1 MNLMNLLQPCENFLQ
16 LIKFSLRR
24 FTTLTRFTEAQL
36 GPRSGFALAAGQ
48 TLYRLM
54 RNRLGTLWLQDP
66 GPEGMTDH
74 STGCL
79 MLQDMIQVRGI
90 HRAIWRLNKDPK
102 GRRIV

>member
-1 MNLMNLLQPCENFLQ
+1 MYKAETVFKVNTVGKMLWGL
-16 LIKFSLRR
+16 KSSLDAVR
-24 FTTLTRFTEAQL
+24 
-36 GPRSGFALAAGQ
+36 LAARQ

-54 RNRLGTLWLQDP
+54 RNRLGTLWLQTP
-66 GPEGMTDH
+66 GSEGLADH

-79 MLQDMIQVRGI
+79 MLQDMLQVRGI